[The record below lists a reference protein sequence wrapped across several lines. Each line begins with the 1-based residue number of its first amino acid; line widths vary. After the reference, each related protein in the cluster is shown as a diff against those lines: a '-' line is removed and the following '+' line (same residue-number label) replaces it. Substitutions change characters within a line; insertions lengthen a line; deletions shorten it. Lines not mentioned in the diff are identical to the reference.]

1 MTQSN
6 QKSCEYVISLPLCL
20 VWCCFLCETSPD
32 TEDADG
38 WVPVP
43 CPAGH
48 LNLDCTVPTMK
59 TWELHTSSDGTMLS
73 GMWEAT
79 PVSAGRVYFLRQY
92 YDSTASISVG
102 HAAFSSCA

>member
-1 MTQSN
+1 MRATFVAQN
-6 QKSCEYVISLPLCL
+6 IQKSCGCSLISHPLC
-20 VWCCFLCETSPD
+20 VVCCCLFCETSPD

-43 CPAGH
+43 CPPGH

-79 PVSAGRVYFLRQY
+79 PVSAGRVYFLELALVQ
-92 YDSTASISVG
+92 
-102 HAAFSSCA
+102 